1 MDKKQYKKPYK
12 HARTFLWCNGIGF
25 FCIFFIESCLTESYQ
40 VVSQVPLHRASRNER
55 LYKEKLPPCK
65 LFSISIQAV

>member
-1 MDKKQYKKPYK
+1 MMQWDRIFMY
-12 HARTFLWCNGIGF
+12 
-25 FCIFFIESCLTESYQ
+25 FFIESRLTESYQ